1 VRRFFRASGG
11 KFVRIAAY
19 NICMKKLSAKHR
31 ILLACGAVAAALA
44 FTVGMCVYALART
57 ASGISRMTIVIDAGH
72 GGIDGGVVGRKTGTK
87 ESDINLSVSR
97 LLQAEFEEAGFLV
110 VQTRPTEA
118 GLYGA
123 ATAGYKKRDMQRRA
137 EIIHE
142 NAPAAVISVHQNFFP
157 VSSRRGAQVF
167 FRETNELSH
176 TLACSIQTA
185 LNEMPECVER
195 SEALKGDYYMLNCN
209 DYPSVIVECG
219 FLSNAADEALLVTRE
234 YQKRLAEVIC
244 RGTIA
249 FLAAGA
255 TGD

>member
-1 VRRFFRASGG
+1 MKSLSGKRR
-11 KFVRIAAY
+11 V
-19 NICMKKLSAKHR
+19 
-31 ILLACGAVAAALA
+31 LLACCAVAAALA
-44 FTVGMCVYALART
+44 ITVGMCLYALAQT
-57 ASGISRMTIVIDAGH
+57 AAGMQRMTIVIDAGH
-72 GGIDGGVVGRKTGTK
+72 GGIDGGVVGRVTKTK

-118 GLYGA
+118 GLYGS
-123 ATAGYKKRDMQRRA
+123 ATTGYKKRDMHKRS

-167 FRETNELSH
+167 FRESNALSR

-185 LNEMPECVER
+185 LNEMPECIVR
-195 SEALKGDYYMLNCN
+195 SEPLKGDYYVLNCS

-219 FLSNAADEALLVTRE
+219 FLSNAADEALLVTQA
-234 YQKRLAEVIC
+234 YQQRIAEVIC
-244 RGTIA
+244 QGTIA
-249 FLAAGA
+249 FLAAGT
-255 TGD
+255 TGE

>member
-1 VRRFFRASGG
+1 
-11 KFVRIAAY
+11 
-19 NICMKKLSAKHR
+19 MKKLSGRHR
-31 ILLACGAVAAALA
+31 ILLACGAVVAALA
-44 FTVGMCVYALART
+44 FTVGMCVYALAQT
-57 ASGISRMTIVIDAGH
+57 AAGVQRMTIVIDAGH

-118 GLYGA
+118 GLYGS
-123 ATAGYKKRDMQRRA
+123 ATAGYKRRDMQKRA
-137 EIIHE
+137 EIILE
-142 NAPAAVISVHQNFFP
+142 NSPAAVISVHQNFFP

-195 SEALKGDYYMLNCN
+195 SEALKGDYYVLNCN

-219 FLSNAADEALLVTRE
+219 FLSNAADEALLVTKE

-244 RGTIA
+244 QGTIA
-249 FLAAGA
+249 FLAAGT